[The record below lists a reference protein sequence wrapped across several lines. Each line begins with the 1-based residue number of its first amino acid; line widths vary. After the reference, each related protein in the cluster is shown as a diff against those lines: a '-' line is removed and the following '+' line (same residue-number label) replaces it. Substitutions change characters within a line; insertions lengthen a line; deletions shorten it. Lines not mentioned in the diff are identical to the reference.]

1 MESAN
6 QRLPQIIG
14 GELKCTKRLQIK
26 ILGSLLSGHVQ
37 AEDMEQEPAIDLLD
51 PSQKQKVPKE
61 ATPML

>member
-1 MESAN
+1 
-6 QRLPQIIG
+6 
-14 GELKCTKRLQIK
+14 LQKK
-26 ILGSLLSGHVQ
+26 ILGSLLSGHVY